1 MRSKGFCLV
10 EYVLALTIGLII
22 AAIVIPAVMGDNH
35 KHKPDPGEETF
46 QAVGY
51 VTKVNADSW
60 DGTTYVTFTHGNG
73 QMERMTFCKS
83 GGAEIL
89 QGMAPADMIA
99 VTYSGI
105 PGVGCYMIENV
116 SRVK

>member
-1 MRSKGFCLV
+1 MRSKGFSFIEFLV
-10 EYVLALTIGLII
+10 MFAIVLFII
-22 AAIVIPAVMGDNH
+22 AIALPAILGDSP
-35 KHKPDPGEETF
+35 KHKPAPRGETF

-51 VTKVNADSW
+51 VTKASAGTL

-73 QMERMTFCKS
+73 QMERMVFCKS

-89 QGMAPADMIA
+89 QGMTATDMIV

-105 PGVGCYMIENV
+105 PGVGCYKVENV